1 MTMDVT
7 QVVLRSLLSQ
17 MSQRNNG
24 EGSEWKIGA
33 LLKGLVLEMVL
44 PDTYTV
50 KMDGKKLSLQSPYPL
65 TAGQEIE
72 LQIQGVNEKQIQARL
87 IPPGQKELAGER
99 TSLVLR
105 QAGVEDNA
113 QNRTIFKSLTSA
125 MLSLSREN
133 FQQVARAMMVM
144 GKQDLG
150 TAQIAA
156 FALKA
161 GLPLES
167 DVLQIMQRVFTEPDP
182 VQGLQRWIN
191 DTKQLLQGQ
200 GQQSQALTQLEEILQ
215 QVRLSPDDGTAE
227 IAQKLESLFKNQQ
240 MPGKSTS
247 GASSFA
253 STSSSTVFS
262 GKEATTGLPDGE
274 KSSVQEPHA
283 ASFFLA
289 TADPEKETGFFV
301 TASTNRTQGESE
313 RAGLEA
319 GRSGLSN
326 LNQEGEGK
334 DPSPIDS
341 SKGKKASGQQNQIEH
356 VEKNSGA
363 LKHASPG
370 EEKNLLP
377 LISRAVKEVEQFFK
391 SPGTERAEV
400 LTNGAAV
407 EEQWAGQQIL
417 QGLNKGVSGSN
428 DYLYFSIPYLHRD
441 GSEGTGQLR
450 VYKDG
455 KNRTLDPKNL
465 RLALVLDTE
474 HLGPIAVEL
483 ALRQR
488 DVISKVTVYDVDI
501 MKEGMDAWPEL
512 QKALS
517 EQGFRL
523 HSADWKVGTPPD
535 LRPQP
540 TTAAIPKEPG
550 QINIRI

>member
-17 MSQRNNG
+17 MSQRNSG

-33 LLKGLVLEMVL
+33 LLKGIVLEMVL

-65 TAGQEIE
+65 TEGQEIE
-72 LQIQGVNEKQIQARL
+72 LEIQGVNEKQIQARL

-105 QAGVEDNA
+105 QVGIDDNA
-113 QNRTIFKSLTSA
+113 QNRTIFKALTSA
-125 MLSLSREN
+125 MLPLSREN
-133 FQQVARAMMVM
+133 FQQAARAMTVM

-161 GLPLES
+161 GLPLDS
-167 DVLQIMQRVFTEPDP
+167 DLLQILQRVFTDPDP
-182 VQGLQRWIN
+182 IQGLQRWIN

-200 GQQSQALTQLEEILQ
+200 GQQSQALSQLEKVLQ
-215 QVRLSPDDGTAE
+215 QFRLSPDDGTAE

-240 MPGKSTS
+240 MLGKSTV
-247 GASSFA
+247 SSPTA
-253 STSSSTVFS
+253 LL
-262 GKEATTGLPDGE
+262 GKEAMTGLSDGQ
-274 KSSVQEPHA
+274 KSSVPDPNATSFLSIKADQE
-283 ASFFLA
+283 
-289 TADPEKETGFFV
+289 KKTGFFAP
-301 TASTNRTQGESE
+301 ASTNYLTRRETE
-313 RAGLEA
+313 RVGQQAGGPAQTALID
-319 GRSGLSN
+319 
-326 LNQEGEGK
+326 QEGDGREH
-334 DPSPIDS
+334 SRIDS
-341 SKGKKASGQQNQIEH
+341 SKGEKASGQQNLIETGD
-356 VEKNSGA
+356 KNSGTLA
-363 LKHASPG
+363 KHALSG
-370 EEKNLLP
+370 EEKSLLP
-377 LISRAVKEVEQFFK
+377 LISRAVKEVEQLFNLR
-391 SPGTERAEV
+391 GAERAEV
-400 LTNGAAV
+400 LANGAVV

-417 QGLNKGVSGSN
+417 QGLNKGVHGTN
-428 DYLYFSIPYLHRD
+428 DYLYFSIPYRHRD
-441 GSEGTGQLR
+441 GSEGNGQLR

-474 HLGPIAVEL
+474 HLGPIAIEL
-483 ALRQR
+483 ALRQQ
-488 DVISKVTVYDVDI
+488 DVISKVTVKDADI
-501 MKEGMDAWPEL
+501 IKEGMDAWPEL
-512 QKALS
+512 QKSLS

-535 LRPQP
+535 LSPQP
-540 TTAAIPKEPG
+540 RSVVIPAEPG